1 MKQLD
6 ANLAGVCGWLRK

>member
-6 ANLAGVCGWLRK
+6 ANKRPV